1 MNLFWKKLFGGI
13 PSTEKLEKDEEALLL
28 AYKRY
33 CDIETS
39 EQLAEYTRLFHI
51 VKAADFKE
59 KKKTLQNRKFKDT
72 EEYRDFTKYEKLHNS
87 AGLKLYFQV
96 VDSQQLK
103 DFLAFKES
111 AEYEKLGNPKEVKK
125 DLTLKKYKAY
135 EKSKPY
141 KTYLRFH
148 NSYILSEYESL
159 KKIVSDPKFIEEK
172 NFWQDTKRWMKTE
185 EYQVEQRYYQLQ
197 KTSDILFYESTDPK
211 QFLVL
216 DKWQLTFVDTFKA
229 PALDAKWKT
238 GYYHRA
244 EAIKKL
250 YSFANEKQAN
260 TDGKNISVEG
270 VLKIT
275 TKSEK
280 TESLAWDAKKGFI
293 NKSFDYTSGIINTGE
308 SFQQKN
314 GLIKAKLKVSGS
326 SDVSHA
332 FWLGADGKLPHINVF
347 YYNGKNIVVS
357 NYSGNNT
364 NVSVTK
370 QEISGLKPTE
380 YYIYSLEWTPTE
392 LVWKINNIEV
402 FRTTNSVPN
411 QQLFPVFNSFI
422 SEQQKGGAGALEV
435 DWIKIYTSK

>member
-148 NSYILSEYESL
+148 NSYILSEYENL

-197 KTSDILFYESTDPK
+197 KTSDISFYESTDPK

-216 DKWQLTFVDTFKA
+216 DKWQLTFEDTFKA

-244 EAIKKL
+244 EAMKKL

-260 TDGKNISVEG
+260 TDGKNISVGG

-293 NKSFDYTSGIINTGE
+293 NKSFDYTSGIINIGE

-370 QEISGLKPTE
+370 QKISGLKPTE